1 MRHFLLE
8 QTNIHQISTE
18 RLLNVH
24 DFAVQSLLHNPFSIL
39 LRQLQTFFLS
49 FSFFNRT
56 IILPLQKETE
66 KFLYCEQILQSSE
79 AHEAWGA
86 IGMTSYSF

>member
-1 MRHFLLE
+1 M
-8 QTNIHQISTE
+8 
-18 RLLNVH
+18 
-24 DFAVQSLLHNPFSIL
+24 
-39 LRQLQTFFLS
+39 RQLQTFFLS

-66 KFLYCEQILQSSE
+66 KFLYCEQIFQSSE
-79 AHEAWGA
+79 AHESWGA